1 MAKKKESGFDNKMQR
16 IREIA
21 DSMQSRQLSL
31 EESIGLYQE
40 AQELI
45 KSCHNYLEQAELQIK
60 QVTDSGELNELDAL

>member
-45 KSCHNYLEQAELQIK
+45 QSCHNYLEQAELQIK
-60 QVTDSGELNELDAL
+60 QVTESGEMNELDSL